1 MPDYS
6 LGKIYKVTCSQTNRI
21 YIGSTTQK
29 LDRRLARHKNKKY
42 NQCITNDFI
51 DPTIEL
57 IKSFPCETRNEL
69 LWEERRVQEENECI
83 NYRKPITTKEEHKE
97 VRNHW
102 SDANRE
108 HIRKRERKYYDA
120 NRERINMKRKTTR
133 DANKE
138 KINAT
143 KREWYNANKEELSA
157 KRKKKY
163 HANKD
168 EINAKRREKDKQKKQ
183 NSL

>member
-21 YIGSTTQK
+21 YIGSTVQK
-29 LDRRLARHKNKKY
+29 LNRRLYRHKNNNNECTTK
-42 NQCITNDFI
+42 DFI

-69 LWEERRVQEENECI
+69 LWEERRVMEENECV
-83 NYRKPITTKEEHKE
+83 NKDRPITTKEE
-97 VRNHW
+97 
-102 SDANRE
+102 
-108 HIRKRERKYYDA
+108 RKKMINGCAAKYY
-120 NRERINMKRKTTR
+120 R
-133 DANKE
+133 ANKE
-138 KINAT
+138 HLIQ
-143 KREWYNANKEELSA
+143 KRAKYYNENSEELIA
-157 KRKKKY
+157 RRKKKY

-168 EINAKRREKDKQKKQ
+168 EINAKRREKYKQKKQ